1 MPLRLLKLL
10 QLIEKFVIFQF
21 AYRIIMKH
29 KEAVIQK
36 CPVNFAKFL
45 KTPFLQN
52 TSGGCF

>member
-21 AYRIIMKH
+21 AYRIIMKQ

-36 CPVNFAKFL
+36 CSVK
-45 KTPFLQN
+45 KLQI
-52 TSGGCF
+52 